1 MVIIVINFKR
11 GETMQWSKESRGS
24 QYQVLTNE
32 LKGSDFLQTSSVG
45 LVTNTYYACSSK
57 NT

>member
-1 MVIIVINFKR
+1 
-11 GETMQWSKESRGS
+11 MQWSKESRGS